1 MKAYG
6 GSLTQPMTEVTPSC
20 DTAHNQAASR
30 ESYGPFAAAAAVRH
44 APKSSG
50 TLQFPAGKY
59 QRQTKPL
66 SQDERLLRHR
76 AHFRG
81 HMTNLYGRFTRI
93 YGRMSATGVST
104 KGQRKLSRRNENET

>member
-20 DTAHNQAASR
+20 DIAHNQVAIR
-30 ESYGPFAAAAAVRH
+30 ESYGPFAAAAAVGQ
-44 APKSSG
+44 ATTFSG
-50 TLQFPAGKY
+50 TSQFP
-59 QRQTKPL
+59 
-66 SQDERLLRHR
+66 ERNTCDRTSRPHM
-76 AHFRG
+76 ACFRG
-81 HMTNLYGRFTRI
+81 HVTNLYGRFTRL